1 MGDGAS
7 NGRAPTSLNR
17 SHIVVVVVFSFSFTT
32 GTKKPNGRTIVEAAG
47 FHHDQYC

>member
-17 SHIVVVVVFSFSFTT
+17 SHIVVVVFSFSFTT